1 MLSILVQILRVA
13 NWLNWTAAALFT
25 FLLVLLIVDP
35 GVFRENFAEAFRER
49 GASEAVFDYLR
60 WTCAL
65 VIPVAIAI
73 HIIFTRL
80 VAMIRDTQAGEAFSE
95 TNARRLSVIAWALLA
110 INFLDLA
117 FGYISVRASEASG
130 EYFGWTLALTGW
142 FAVPLLF
149 VLARV
154 LREGAAMREDL
165 EGTV

>member
-1 MLSILVQILRVA
+1 MLSILVQVFRVA
-13 NWLNWTAAALFT
+13 NWLNWIAAALFT
-25 FLLVLLIVDP
+25 FLLALLLVDP
-35 GVFRENFAEAFRER
+35 GIFRESFAEAFRGR
-49 GASEAVFDYLR
+49 GASDAIFDWLR

-65 VIPVAIAI
+65 VIPVAIAV
-73 HIIFTRL
+73 HIILTRL
-80 VAMIRDTQAGEAFSE
+80 VAMIRDTQSGEAFSE

-110 INFLDLA
+110 INILDLA

-154 LREGAAMREDL
+154 LREGAQMRDDL

>member
-1 MLSILVQILRVA
+1 MLPILAQALRIA
-13 NWLNWTAAALFT
+13 NWLNWIVAALFT
-25 FLLVLLIVDP
+25 FLLILLLVDP
-35 GVFRENFAEAFRER
+35 EAFREGFAEAFRGR
-49 GASEAVFDYLR
+49 GASDAIFDWLR

-65 VIPVAIAI
+65 VIPVAIAVHMI
-73 HIIFTRL
+73 LTRL

-110 INFLDLA
+110 INLIDLV
-117 FGYISVRASEASG
+117 FGHVSVWASERSG
-130 EYFGWTLALTGW
+130 EYFGWSLSLTGW

-154 LREGAAMREDL
+154 LREGASMREDL